1 LLIIKYKSGLNVTF
15 AQLFTEFGELFM
27 FRKIRSLIGLHYF
40 RKELEKTG
48 RNRKLTNLKD
58 AKKIGILYNLDNV
71 PDYDVVAEFVTRLQ
85 HERKEVKALGYV
97 KNKNLISRF
106 LPKLSYDFFSGKD
119 MNWFYKPVK
128 DKVMDFIQKDFDLLI
143 DLDMKDSLPLKYISG
158 LSMSMCR
165 IGRYS
170 EDNASCYDLML
181 DVNPSTPVNEF
192 IRQITHYLTII
203 NNDGKA
209 SG

>member
-1 LLIIKYKSGLNVTF
+1 
-15 AQLFTEFGELFM
+15 M

-40 RKELEKTG
+40 RKELENTG
-48 RNRKLTNLKD
+48 RDRKLTNLRD
-58 AKKIGILYNLDNV
+58 AKKIGILYNLDEV
-71 PDYDVVAEFVTRLQ
+71 PDYDVVAEFVSRLQ
-85 HERKEVKALGYV
+85 HDRKEVKALGYV

-170 EDNASCYDLML
+170 EESTSCYDLML

-209 SG
+209 KG

>member
-1 LLIIKYKSGLNVTF
+1 ML
-15 AQLFTEFGELFM
+15 
-27 FRKIRSLIGLHYF
+27 RKLRSLIGWHYF
-40 RKELEKTG
+40 RKDLEKSG
-48 RNRKLTNLKD
+48 RSRKLTNLKD
-58 AKKIGILYNLDNV
+58 AKRIGILYNLDEV
-71 PDYDVVAEFVTRLQ
+71 PDYEVVAEFVTRLQ
-85 HERKEVKALGYV
+85 HDRKEVKALGYV

-106 LPKLSYDFFSGKD
+106 LPKLSFDFFSGKD

-128 DKVMDFIQKDFDLLI
+128 DKVMDFISKDFDLLI

-170 EDNASCYDLML
+170 EENTSCFDLMI

-209 SG
+209 TG

>member
-1 LLIIKYKSGLNVTF
+1 MSGLNVTF
-15 AQLFTEFGELFM
+15 AQLFTELEESFM

-40 RKELEKTG
+40 RKELENTG
-48 RNRKLTNLKD
+48 RDRRLTNLRD
-58 AKKIGILYNLDNV
+58 AKKIGILYNLDDV

-85 HERKEVKALGYV
+85 HDRKEVKALGYV

-106 LPKLSYDFFSGKD
+106 LPKLSYDFFSRKD

-170 EDNASCYDLML
+170 EDNTSCYDLML

-203 NNDGKA
+203 NNDGKVT
-209 SG
+209 G